1 MAGYLAVAGIWIVM
15 YGIEIASN
23 RAIAGAVERR
33 DRRAA
38 MGWLGATS
46 LASAWVV
53 ALAVLIVGLAAGKD
67 AGLAAAL
74 LALVLFTVHLGSR
87 VLLQGGPAPGA
98 DLMADRLFNWLKGLP
113 FLGKIRV
120 FIAAWLIPSIAAPA
134 DLRQRREERGVQ
146 APGRVQA
153 PRLDPDPPRAP
164 QPLDQPRGSLPVP
177 GERADDL
184 GDGLHRPSH
193 AAQAQPHPGRGRG
206 RLRRDQEQHH
216 GHEPSLLLRDQVVPI
231 PGDPVLLHRLLEPHR
246 LPAIADE

>member
-1 MAGYLAVAGIWIVM
+1 LSTVALDESGTAGSSRTASALRYLDLVLLAVALPVFLLADVPMAGYLAVAGIWIVM

-87 VLLQGGPAPGA
+87 VLLRA
-98 DLMADRLFNWLKGLP
+98 
-113 FLGKIRV
+113 
-120 FIAAWLIPSIAAPA
+120 
-134 DLRQRREERGVQ
+134 VQ
-146 APGRVQA
+146 
-153 PRLDPDPPRAP
+153 P
-164 QPLDQPRGSLPVP
+164 Q
-177 GERADDL
+177 
-184 GDGLHRPSH
+184 
-193 AAQAQPHPGRGRG
+193 
-206 RLRRDQEQHH
+206 
-216 GHEPSLLLRDQVVPI
+216 EPT
-231 PGDPVLLHRLLEPHR
+231 
-246 LPAIADE
+246 

>member
-1 MAGYLAVAGIWIVM
+1 MASAFRYLDLVLLAVALPVFLLADLPMAGYLAVAGIWIVM

-87 VLLQGGPAPGA
+87 VLL
-98 DLMADRLFNWLKGLP
+98 
-113 FLGKIRV
+113 RV
-120 FIAAWLIPSIAAPA
+120 
-134 DLRQRREERGVQ
+134 VQ
-146 APGRVQA
+146 
-153 PRLDPDPPRAP
+153 P
-164 QPLDQPRGSLPVP
+164 Q
-177 GERADDL
+177 
-184 GDGLHRPSH
+184 
-193 AAQAQPHPGRGRG
+193 
-206 RLRRDQEQHH
+206 
-216 GHEPSLLLRDQVVPI
+216 EPT
-231 PGDPVLLHRLLEPHR
+231 
-246 LPAIADE
+246 

>member
-1 MAGYLAVAGIWIVM
+1 MASALRYLDLVLLAVALPVFIATDLPMAGYLAVAGIWIVM

-87 VLLQGGPAPGA
+87 VLL
-98 DLMADRLFNWLKGLP
+98 
-113 FLGKIRV
+113 RV
-120 FIAAWLIPSIAAPA
+120 
-134 DLRQRREERGVQ
+134 VQ
-146 APGRVQA
+146 
-153 PRLDPDPPRAP
+153 P
-164 QPLDQPRGSLPVP
+164 Q
-177 GERADDL
+177 
-184 GDGLHRPSH
+184 
-193 AAQAQPHPGRGRG
+193 
-206 RLRRDQEQHH
+206 
-216 GHEPSLLLRDQVVPI
+216 EPT
-231 PGDPVLLHRLLEPHR
+231 
-246 LPAIADE
+246 